1 MSTKKNISIF
11 WFRQDLRIA
20 DNPGLTKAVEGGNVL
35 PIYIYDNVNSK
46 EYEMGSASKWWLHH
60 SLVNLNKSLNNNL
73 SIYVGDPQEVLKD
86 IINNFNVESI
96 NWNRCYEPWRIQR
109 D

>member
-46 EYEMGSASKWWLHH
+46 EYEMGSASKW
-60 SLVNLNKSLNNNL
+60 
-73 SIYVGDPQEVLKD
+73 
-86 IINNFNVESI
+86 
-96 NWNRCYEPWRIQR
+96 
-109 D
+109 

>member
-86 IINNFNVESI
+86 IINNYNFRLV
-96 NWNRCYEPWRIQR
+96 NRSGFYFFFKSVW
-109 D
+109 

>member
-1 MSTKKNISIF
+1 MSTKNNISIF

-46 EYEMGSASKWWLHH
+46 EYEMGSASKWSVSYTHLT
-60 SLVNLNKSLNNNL
+60 LPTKVT
-73 SIYVGDPQEVLKD
+73 V
-86 IINNFNVESI
+86 
-96 NWNRCYEPWRIQR
+96 
-109 D
+109 

>member
-1 MSTKKNISIF
+1 MV
-11 WFRQDLRIA
+11 RQDLRIA
-20 DNPGLTKAVEGGNVL
+20 DNPGLSKAVEGDVL

-73 SIYVGDPQEVLKD
+73 SIYVGDPQEVLRTLL
-86 IINNFNVESI
+86 IILM
-96 NWNRCYEPWRIQR
+96 
-109 D
+109 